1 MSADVIGAENLRE
14 VRLYGHLGKRFGRI
28 HMLAVRSAREAVLA
42 LGAILPGFSKHVL
55 DHNKPGYH
63 VFTRRV
69 SVATNRG
76 ADLLDAP
83 VGRGE
88 AIIIVPAVAGAKKA
102 GVLQTIVGVVLI
114 VAGYYFGQTWM
125 VQLGVSMVIGGVVQM
140 MTPVRSAKEDPAD
153 SRLASYA
160 FDGPVNST
168 QQGLPVQVIFG
179 EMFVGS
185 SVISQGISSTD
196 IATA

>member
-1 MSADVIGAENLRE
+1 MSADVIGSENLRE
-14 VRLYGHLGKRFGRI
+14 VRLYGHLGKRFGRL
-28 HMLAVRSAREAVLA
+28 HMLAVRSAREAVQA
-42 LGAILPGFSKHVL
+42 LSVILPDFAKHVL

-69 SVATNRG
+69 SVETNRG

-88 AIIIVPAVAGAKKA
+88 AIIIVPAVAGAKKG
-102 GVLQTIVGVVLI
+102 GVLQTIIGVVLI
-114 VAGYYFGQTWM
+114 VVGFYTGQGWL
-125 VQLGVSMVIGGVVQM
+125 VQTGIALAIGGVVQM